1 MNENTGTKEERISP
15 AEMKISG
22 EKSFWG
28 GGGGG
33 VYTIQRRLAL
43 PRETLAVPTFAEL
56 AVLTLESEGSRFLG
70 KYQSHA
76 NETTIYV
83 VSGVRLFTI

>member
-1 MNENTGTKEERISP
+1 MNENTDTKEERVSP

-28 GGGGG
+28 EGGG
-33 VYTIQRRLAL
+33 VYTIQHRLAL
-43 PRETLAVPTFAEL
+43 PRGTLAVPTFAEL
-56 AVLTLESEGSRFLG
+56 AVLTLETEGSRFLG
-70 KYQSHA
+70 EYQSHA